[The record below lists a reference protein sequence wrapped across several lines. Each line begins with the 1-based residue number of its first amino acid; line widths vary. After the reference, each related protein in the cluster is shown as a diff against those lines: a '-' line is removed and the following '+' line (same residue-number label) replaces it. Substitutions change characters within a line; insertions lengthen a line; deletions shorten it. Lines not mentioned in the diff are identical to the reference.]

1 MTTPADI
8 AEQLRATSFL
18 DGFSDAHLWK
28 LARHVTPHE
37 LVADS
42 TIFNEGEA
50 RQRFAILLSGAVAI
64 EKSADGRSTRL
75 VTLGAGEAV
84 GEGLLLDDSNHG
96 TTARVIMPGHCVLLN
111 RTQLEAILNPAAM
124 TAPRYTQEFAGV
136 K

>member
-64 EKSADGRSTRL
+64 EKSADGRSR
-75 VTLGAGEAV
+75 
-84 GEGLLLDDSNHG
+84 DSSPSG
-96 TTARVIMPGHCVLLN
+96 PAKPWAKGCSSTTATTAR
-111 RTQLEAILNPAAM
+111 
-124 TAPRYTQEFAGV
+124 PRA
-136 K
+136 